1 MYLSKARQ
9 QLTVIKKVSDVED
22 SKKGFLQQRQSAA
35 QKTFF
40 SIGFEL
46 FYSAST

>member
-22 SKKGFLQQRQSAA
+22 SKKGKSISA
-35 QKTFF
+35 
-40 SIGFEL
+40 
-46 FYSAST
+46 YP